1 MPPAKPTATSKKPAH
16 STPADSSAA
25 VDAFMVS
32 LEHPFKAEVQ
42 ALRLAILGLDPSV
55 QEGIKWSAPS
65 YRTTEYFATTHL
77 RSKVG
82 LGLVLHLGA
91 KVRALPE
98 GGVGIDDP
106 EGILKWLAPDRAT
119 VDFSSAADLQAKL
132 PALLAVLRQWLRY
145 V

>member
-1 MPPAKPTATSKKPAH
+1 MPPAKRAAPAKKPAH

-25 VDAFMVS
+25 VDTFMAT
-32 LEHPFKAEVQ
+32 LEHPFAAEVTV
-42 ALRLAILGLDPSV
+42 LRSAILGLDPSV

-65 YRTTEYFATTHL
+65 FRTTEYFATTHL

-91 KVRALPE
+91 KVRAQPE
-98 GGVGIDDP
+98 GGLVIDDP
-106 EGILKWLAPDRAT
+106 ERILKWLAADRAT
-119 VDFSSAADLQAKL
+119 VELRSADDLQAKL